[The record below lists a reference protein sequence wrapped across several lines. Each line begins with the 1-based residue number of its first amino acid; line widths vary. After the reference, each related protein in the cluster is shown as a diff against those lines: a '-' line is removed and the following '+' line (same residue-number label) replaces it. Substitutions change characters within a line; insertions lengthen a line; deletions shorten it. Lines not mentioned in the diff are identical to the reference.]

1 MGVDIYLNSIWN
13 PWVETHRQDLLN
25 PETSDADNIDDF
37 IHDILR
43 RSNEVFDKA
52 RSSGG
57 YFRNGYNAGD
67 VMWAMG
73 LSWRNDVGAM
83 LDSECRLPIDHARD
97 LFAKIEAR
105 PLTRERIA
113 QHIFEH
119 ITNGVLEHPVTGHIQ
134 DLLTDAANG
143 DTRPLA
149 PPDLDELSGFLC
161 KRRDELLV
169 ILRKSIELGEPL
181 VCSL

>member
-13 PWVETHRQDLLN
+13 PWVDTHQQDLLDHHG
-25 PETSDADNIDDF
+25 SDAETVEDF
-37 IHDILR
+37 IHDLHRI
-43 RSNEVFDKA
+43 SEEFFEKA

-57 YFRNGYNAGD
+57 YFRNGYNSGD

-73 LSWRNDVGAM
+73 LSWRDDVGKM
-83 LDSECRLPIDHARD
+83 LDSEGRLPIDHARD
-97 LFAKIEAR
+97 LIAKIEAR
-105 PLTRERIA
+105 PLTRERVA

-119 ITNGVLEHPVTGHIQ
+119 LSDGSVTYRTGF
-134 DLLTDAANG
+134 TEYG
-143 DTRPLA
+143 A
-149 PPDLDELSGFLC
+149 PPDLDEMSGFLC